1 MNIFGNACT
10 CSVKKSLQ
18 DLTII
23 ISISDEVEDHPATIL
38 FSLGFMSTY
47 CSWSCAYRH
56 RQDKS
61 KKCSACGQ
69 CKDRTTSKWN
79 DKDNLVART
88 LTKLL
93 QIFISYKIGHLEPI
107 SEIALKR
114 VFDKHMLFNS
124 SQCLF
129 NIVSILDSA

>member
-1 MNIFGNACT
+1 M
-10 CSVKKSLQ
+10 
-18 DLTII
+18 
-23 ISISDEVEDHPATIL
+23 
-38 FSLGFMSTY
+38 
-47 CSWSCAYRH
+47 
-56 RQDKS
+56 
-61 KKCSACGQ
+61 
-69 CKDRTTSKWN
+69 
-79 DKDNLVART
+79 ART

-93 QIFISYKIGHLEPI
+93 QIFISYKIGHLELI

>member
-1 MNIFGNACT
+1 MLFRLQRD
-10 CSVKKSLQ
+10 SKS
-18 DLTII
+18 TTFF
-23 ISISDEVEDHPATIL
+23 SIS
-38 FSLGFMSTY
+38 
-47 CSWSCAYRH
+47 
-56 RQDKS
+56 
-61 KKCSACGQ
+61 
-69 CKDRTTSKWN
+69 KDRTTSKWN